1 MAARNITI
9 PKGAIFHSDRGSQ
22 YMSHEYR
29 RTLKKL
35 GLRSSVGRTGVCWDN
50 ALAESFN
57 ASLKNE
63 MVNRTVFPTKAHA
76 RDAIVRYVELYYN
89 RQRIHSALGYKTPYE
104 ILSGRTDNTLAA

>member
-1 MAARNITI
+1 V
-9 PKGAIFHSDRGSQ
+9 F
-22 YMSHEYR
+22 
-29 RTLKKL
+29 L
-35 GLRSSVGRTGVCWDN
+35 GRSTKPPETSLFDGQRHAETFLNPPQQTSIHG
-50 ALAESFN
+50 LAESFN

-89 RQRIHSALGYKTPYE
+89 RKRIHSALGYKTPYE